1 VSEVPR
7 ATDPDDGAGDGPE
20 SHDAAEWTAGGGW
33 WVPELDELYDAETLG
48 AIESWARGRVSG
60 QPSVP
65 GDAPTDVAVEPAGR
79 RDVRSMGTGAAMLAA
94 GLFGLADAL
103 EPEKVRPAT
112 IEHVPDVAADD
123 QAVTYLHVPGDPRAS
138 QIILRPWLL

>member
-1 VSEVPR
+1 MSEVPR
-7 ATDPDDGAGDGPE
+7 AAEPDDGADDRAEDERALDWDGV
-20 SHDAAEWTAGGGW
+20 GGW
-33 WVPELDELYDAETLG
+33 WVPELEELYDADTLG

-65 GDAPTDVAVEPAGR
+65 GSAPTDVTIEPAGR
-79 RDVRSMGTGAAMLAA
+79 RDVRSLGAGAAMLAA
-94 GLFGLADAL
+94 GMFGLADAL

-112 IEHVPDVAADD
+112 VEYVPDEAHDD

-138 QIILRPWLL
+138 QIIVRPWLL